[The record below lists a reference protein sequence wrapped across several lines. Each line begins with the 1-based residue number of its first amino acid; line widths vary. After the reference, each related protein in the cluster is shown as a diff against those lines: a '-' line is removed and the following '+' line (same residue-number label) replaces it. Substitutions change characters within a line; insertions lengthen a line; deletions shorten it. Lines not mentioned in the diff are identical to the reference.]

1 MSLNDF
7 RHPQLSKH
15 HTLKTVSST
24 PQLISSSS
32 SFIITPLSLCTTKS
46 IQNVH
51 AEKKKMNCI
60 LFHSLSIGFPDL
72 FINIYIS
79 IHYTSRRASFPKF
92 FYKEILSFKL
102 SSSIFFCIILELCI
116 PFYKL

>member
-1 MSLNDF
+1 MSLNAF

-24 PQLISSSS
+24 PQLTSSSS
-32 SFIITPLSLCTTKS
+32 SFIINPLSLCTTKS

-51 AEKKKMNCI
+51 AEKNKE
-60 LFHSLSIGFPDL
+60 LYLVSLLSIGFPDL

-92 FYKEILSFKL
+92 FYKEFLSFKL
-102 SSSIFFCIILELCI
+102 SFFIFFVS
-116 PFYKL
+116 Y